1 VGVPVFPTSHHSS
14 PHQFG
19 DSQGSKQE
27 GIVHT
32 DNDIQK
38 DVIAALKGEPSLR
51 DDDIAVGVR
60 DGVVTLA
67 GFVDSYADKWR
78 AERTVSQVK
87 GVKAVVN
94 DVKVKL
100 PVSSQRPDPELA
112 RAVVDALKW
121 NILVPHDRIQ
131 VVVEDGWVTLK
142 GEVDWYYQKEE
153 AERTVRNLTG
163 VKGVSN
169 LITMAVKPTPSDV
182 KKRLVD
188 ALQRAAQFDAER
200 ITVEIDG
207 HKAILRGTVRSYAEL
222 KDAERAVRNVPGIT
236 EVETHL
242 TVDPNVYTPV

>member
-1 VGVPVFPTSHHSS
+1 M
-14 PHQFG
+14 Q
-19 DSQGSKQE
+19 
-27 GIVHT
+27 T

-38 DVIAALKGEPSLR
+38 EVIAALKGEPSLR
-51 DDDIAVGVR
+51 DDDIALGVR

-78 AERTVSQVK
+78 AERTVSKLK
-87 GVKAVVN
+87 GVKAVV
-94 DVKVKL
+94 DDLKVKL

-121 NILVPHDRIQ
+121 NIQVPHDRIQ

-142 GEVDWYYQKEE
+142 GEADWYYQKEE

-182 KKRLVD
+182 KKRIVE

-222 KDAERAVRNVPGIT
+222 KDAERAVRNVPGIS

-242 TVDPNVYTPV
+242 PVDPHVYAPV

>member
-1 VGVPVFPTSHHSS
+1 M
-14 PHQFG
+14 Q
-19 DSQGSKQE
+19 
-27 GIVHT
+27 T

-38 DVIAALKGEPSLR
+38 EVIAALKGEPSLR
-51 DDDIAVGVR
+51 DDDIALGIR

-78 AERTVSQVK
+78 AERTVSKLK

-94 DVKVKL
+94 DLKVKL

-142 GEVDWYYQKEE
+142 GEADWYYQKEE

-169 LITMAVKPTPSDV
+169 LITVAVKPTPSDV
-182 KKRLVD
+182 KKRIVE
-188 ALQRAAQFDAER
+188 ALQHAAQFDAER

-222 KDAERAVRNVPGIT
+222 KDAERAVRNVPGIS

-242 TVDPNVYTPV
+242 TVDPNVYAAV

>member
-1 VGVPVFPTSHHSS
+1 M
-14 PHQFG
+14 Q
-19 DSQGSKQE
+19 
-27 GIVHT
+27 T

-38 DVIAALKGEPSLR
+38 EVIAALKGEPSLR
-51 DDDIAVGVR
+51 DDDIALGVR

-78 AERTVSQVK
+78 AERTVSKLK
-87 GVKAVVN
+87 GVKAVAN
-94 DVKVKL
+94 DLKVKL

-121 NILVPHDRIQ
+121 NIQVPHDRIQ

-142 GEVDWYYQKEE
+142 GEADWYYQKEE
-153 AERTVRNLTG
+153 AERTVRNLAG

-169 LITMAVKPTPSDV
+169 LITVAVKPTPSDV
-182 KKRLVD
+182 KKRIVE

-222 KDAERAVRNVPGIT
+222 KDAERAVRNVPGNS

-242 TVDPNVYTPV
+242 TVDPNVYAPV

>member
-1 VGVPVFPTSHHSS
+1 M
-14 PHQFG
+14 Q
-19 DSQGSKQE
+19 
-27 GIVHT
+27 T

-51 DDDIAVGVR
+51 DDDIAVGVG

-100 PVSSQRPDPELA
+100 PVSSQRPDPDLA

-121 NILVPHDRIQ
+121 DILVPHDRIQ

-188 ALQRAAQFDAER
+188 ALQHAAQFDAER